1 MTDTNHETR
10 GFPKIEP
17 LDAPPEMA
25 RFMTAMRRLQDIA
38 VSTAPGGTC
47 GRTRPSAS
55 RTCAV
60 AWKLQ
65 APGGL
70 AHADRIASARAG
82 PSRCRHGF
90 HRLRLAGDVQE
101 LGGGPA
107 HQPDSLPWTTGGD
120 RYRK

>member
-60 AWKLQ
+60 AWKL
-65 APGGL
+65 AGHRRASLTPDGTPNCPGW
-70 AHADRIASARAG
+70 DT
-82 PSRCRHGF
+82 P
-90 HRLRLAGDVQE
+90 
-101 LGGGPA
+101 
-107 HQPDSLPWTTGGD
+107 
-120 RYRK
+120 